1 VPTPRQLSVSIGQHS
16 DKGRKPVNQDFHGA
30 WVPTEPLLSTKGIAI
45 AIADGISTS
54 AVSQEASESAVR
66 GFLEDYFCTSDA
78 WSVKRSAQRVLAAT
92 NAWLHG
98 QSQRGVHRFDKD
110 RGYVCT
116 LSALVLKSNTAHIFH
131 AGDSR
136 IYRLHPT
143 SLEQLT
149 EDHRLHIS
157 EEQSYLTRA
166 MGVHPTLEIDYQAL
180 PLEPGDVFVLA
191 TDGVYEHIHATT
203 VQLAMAAHPNDLN
216 AAAKAVVES
225 AYQQGSPDNLT
236 VQIVRIEALPQ
247 QNIDEL
253 AQQRAQLVLPPVMA
267 ARDELDG
274 YRIVRELHASSRS
287 HIYLAVDIESGQQ
300 VVLKTPSIDMQA
312 DEAYLE
318 RFLLE
323 EWIARRIDSPFVLK
337 PCAPRRQRKHLFV
350 VMEYVQG
357 QTLAQWMNDHPSPDL
372 EAVRNIVEQV
382 AKGLQAFHRMEMLHQ
397 DLRPANIM
405 IDETGSVKIID
416 FGSTLVAGLAEL
428 APEQHL
434 ALLGTAQ
441 YTAPEYFL
449 GESGSPHADLF
460 SLGVIT
466 YQMLTGKLPY
476 GAEVCKTRTR
486 EEQRRLN
493 FGSMV
498 VERKRVPVWVEGA
511 LRRALH
517 PDPLKRYEDPAEF
530 AYDLR
535 HPNREFLLRRSPPLI
550 ERNPLVFWKGLSA
563 LLLLALLLAL
573 LQIATQNH

>member
-1 VPTPRQLSVSIGQHS
+1 
-16 DKGRKPVNQDFHGA
+16 
-30 WVPTEPLLSTKGIAI
+30 
-45 AIADGISTS
+45 
-54 AVSQEASESAVR
+54 
-66 GFLEDYFCTSDA
+66 
-78 WSVKRSAQRVLAAT
+78 
-92 NAWLHG
+92 
-98 QSQRGVHRFDKD
+98 
-110 RGYVCT
+110 
-116 LSALVLKSNTAHIFH
+116 
-131 AGDSR
+131 
-136 IYRLHPT
+136 
-143 SLEQLT
+143 
-149 EDHRLHIS
+149 
-157 EEQSYLTRA
+157 
-166 MGVHPTLEIDYQAL
+166 
-180 PLEPGDVFVLA
+180 
-191 TDGVYEHIHATT
+191 
-203 VQLAMAAHPNDLN
+203 
-216 AAAKAVVES
+216 
-225 AYQQGSPDNLT
+225 
-236 VQIVRIEALPQ
+236 
-247 QNIDEL
+247 
-253 AQQRAQLVLPPVMA
+253 
-267 ARDELDG
+267 
-274 YRIVRELHASSRS
+274 
-287 HIYLAVDIESGQQ
+287 
-300 VVLKTPSIDMQA
+300 MQA

-337 PCAPRRQRKHLFV
+337 PCAPMRQRKHLFV
-350 VMEYVQG
+350 AMEYVQG

-573 LQIATQNH
+573 LRIATQNH

>member
-16 DKGRKPVNQDFHGA
+16 DKGRKPLNQDFHGA
-30 WVPTEPLLSTKGIAI
+30 WVPAEPLLSSKGIAI

-78 WSVKRSAQRVLAAT
+78 WSVKRSAHRVLAAT
-92 NAWLHG
+92 NAWLYG
-98 QSQRGVHRFDKD
+98 QTQRSAHRFDKD

-116 LSALVLKSNTAHIFH
+116 LSALVLKSTTAHIFH

-136 IYRLHPT
+136 IYRLHPS

-157 EEQSYLTRA
+157 AEQSYLSRA
-166 MGVHPTLEIDYQAL
+166 MGVYPTLEIDYQTL
-180 PLEPGDVFVLA
+180 PVEVGDVFVLA
-191 TDGVYEHIHATT
+191 TDGVYEHIQATT
-203 VQLAMAAHPNDLN
+203 VQQAMAAHPNDLN
-216 AAAKAVVES
+216 AAAQAVVQA
-225 AYQQGSPDNLT
+225 AYQKGSSDNLT
-236 VQIVRIEALPQ
+236 VQIVRIDALPQ

-253 AQQRAQLVLPPVMA
+253 AQQRASLLLPPVLA

-287 HIYLAVDIESGQQ
+287 HIYLALDIETGQQ
-300 VVLKTPSIDMQA
+300 VVIKTPSIDMQA
-312 DEAYLE
+312 DETYLE

-323 EWIARRIDSPFVLK
+323 EWIARRIDSPYVLK
-337 PCAPRRQRKHLFV
+337 PDAPTRQRKHLFV

-357 QTLAQWMNDHPSPDL
+357 QTLAQWMHDHPKPDL
-372 EAVRNIVEQV
+372 EAVRCIVEQV

-397 DLRPANIM
+397 DLRPANIL
-405 IDETGSVKIID
+405 IDATGSVKIID
-416 FGSTLVAGLAEL
+416 FGATLVAGLAEM
-428 APEQHL
+428 APDQHL

-449 GESGSPHADLF
+449 GEGGSPKSDLF

-466 YQMLTGKLPY
+466 YQMLTGQLPY
-476 GAEVCKTRTR
+476 GAEVAKTRTP

-493 FGSMV
+493 FGSLAAD
-498 VERKRVPVWVEGA
+498 RQRIPVWVEGA
-511 LRRALH
+511 LRRALQ
-517 PDPLKRYEDPAEF
+517 PDPFKRYEDAAEF

-550 ERNPLVFWKGLSA
+550 ERNPLAVWKGLSA
-563 LLLLALLLAL
+563 VLLLALMLAL
-573 LQIATQNH
+573 LQISIQSH